1 MTRTNDATS
10 DMLDNC
16 VLHFCRHRHHV
27 LATRDSSPSI
37 PCVFVPLSLSLLIL
51 APLINLP
58 IRRGCPSICELP
70 HCNCCVCFLFLPLPL
85 PPSTPQLASVAARLR
100 GNFLVK
106 SLLLSSFLPSLFPP
120 SLSPLPERQDIIAVS
135 ILPMYVL
142 LGAAA
147 HAVWLGSQLPYF
159 IS

>member
-1 MTRTNDATS
+1 MTRPPICSIIASCTFVATGTTYSQRATS
-10 DMLDNC
+10 
-16 VLHFCRHRHHV
+16 LH
-27 LATRDSSPSI
+27 PSVCLC
-37 PCVFVPLSLSLLIL
+37 PSLSLLIL

-70 HCNCCVCFLFLPLPL
+70 HCNCCVCFLFLPLP
-85 PPSTPQLASVAARLR
+85 PSTPQLASVAARLR

-106 SLLLSSFLPSLFPP
+106 TLLLSSFLPSLFPP

-142 LGAAA
+142 LGASA
-147 HAVWLGSQLPYF
+147 HAVWLGSRLPYF